1 MINGAWVY
9 ILLCADGSYYVGST
23 TYDPDTRTGQ
33 HNAGTF
39 GGYTSTRR
47 PVKLIFQEDFPDIS
61 QAQAFE
67 YQVKRW
73 SRAKKEALIR
83 RDWEALQTLSKRRG
97 GKRRSSQKHR
107 ILRW

>member
-9 ILLCADGSYYVGST
+9 ILLFADGSYYVGST
-23 TYDPDTRTGQ
+23 TDEPDIRASK
-33 HNAGTF
+33 HNEGVY
-39 GGYTSTRR
+39 GGYTSLRR
-47 PVKLIFQEDFPDIS
+47 LVKLVFQQDFADIS

-83 RDWEALQTLSKRRG
+83 GDWAALPALSKRRG
-97 GKRRSSQKHR
+97 GRPRPP
-107 ILRW
+107 